1 MYCRSLISKLKV
13 PCMPITC
20 FIFSLFP
27 LYAIFSVHSLDHV
40 YTHYHPNWGSKC
52 THQQLKNG
60 HILLKNLLLTPIFQ
74 DDGHLYANCLFYVL
88 SFCLKCLI
96 FQFLNRDRY
105 PNCHPNRD
113 WKWTHQQLNK
123 IFKLKIW
130 SLISNMTVSLYRSVT
145 EGG

>member
-1 MYCRSLISKLKV
+1 MYCRSLISELKV

-96 FQFLNRDRY
+96 FQFLNRDIGTQIAILTGIENGR
-105 PNCHPNRD
+105 
-113 WKWTHQQLNK
+113 
-123 IFKLKIW
+123 IS
-130 SLISNMTVSLYRSVT
+130 SLIKYSSLKY
-145 EGG
+145 EA